1 MKKPEVKNEYRETLT
16 DLYYLLSDIRKIEER
31 LMNIKKEVGY
41 MVQSL
46 LEEDLKG
53 GEKK

>member
-1 MKKPEVKNEYRETLT
+1 MKKPEMKNEYRETLT
-16 DLYYLLSDIRKIEER
+16 DLYYLLADIRKIEER

-46 LEEDLKG
+46 LEQDLKG
-53 GEKK
+53 GESK

>member
-1 MKKPEVKNEYRETLT
+1 MKKTEMKNEYRGTLT
-16 DLYYLLSDIRKIEER
+16 DLYYLLADIRKIEER

-46 LEEDLKG
+46 LEQNLNG